1 MNTPNI
7 EKLLVRYYNDE
18 LPADQ
23 TARVAAWIAA
33 SEENR
38 KIAEQVYY
46 ICFAAETQ
54 EAKAALDTAAA
65 LRKVKGRIRTEKWR
79 RMLRQTERAAAVMLL
94 PLVGLS
100 AYLLMQVGYKYNSM
114 VEIRSQ
120 RAWSVPSPFPTT
132 RAYGSTP
139 TPTCATLPSLPARSA
154 AWCSTAKA
162 TST

>member
-114 VEIRSQ
+114 VEIRSTTGMVS
-120 RAWSVPSPFPTT
+120 SV
-132 RAYGSTP
+132 
-139 TPTCATLPSLPARSA
+139 TLPDDTRVWLNSNSYLRDRKSVV
-154 AWCSTAKA
+154 
-162 TST
+162 